1 MNTDNNQPTRRA
13 SMTDHHTDHRYEA
26 ERMLADADAWASV
39 AGELIPEASELSCLN
54 RAQLHAL
61 FAIHDA
67 LTAADRY
74 FANEERQ
81 REAEPEWPEGF
92 DGLRENHGWGLLTRA
107 EKQGIIERWIENQ
120 RLTAAEREAKAKKAR
135 ADFAAAVAAAN
146 EERQRKAEADP
157 LDEDNHSDRQAGDRR
172 IVRHG
177 RGHWHTPATSGT
189 WCDADCTEMSLR
201 HWARVYGPLTFAPEP
216 PPEDS
221 STHYYPTN
229 IDRAPDGTA
238 WSWGVAECHCNRPWR
253 HE

>member
-61 FAIHDA
+61 FAIHDT
-67 LTAADRY
+67 LTTADRY
-74 FANEERQ
+74 FANEAKQ
-81 REAEPEWPEGF
+81 REAVDEPEMSE
-92 DGLRENHGWGLLTRA
+92 
-107 EKQGIIERWIENQ
+107 
-120 RLTAAEREAKAKKAR
+120 AAEWLSRGGP
-135 ADFAAAVAAAN
+135 
-146 EERQRKAEADP
+146 DP
-157 LDEDNHSDRQAGDRR
+157 LDEDDHRDRLTSDRRR

-177 RGHWHTPATSGT
+177 RGHWHTPAIYGK

-201 HWARVYGPLTFAPEP
+201 DWARVYGPLTFAPEP

>member
-61 FAIHDA
+61 LAIHDT
-67 LTAADRY
+67 LTAADSY

-81 REAEPEWPEGF
+81 REVGADPL
-92 DGLRENHGWGLLTRA
+92 DGLKLKPEVLDALD
-107 EKQGIIERWIENQ
+107 
-120 RLTAAEREAKAKKAR
+120 RLTKCAPAPKP
-135 ADFAAAVAAAN
+135 
-146 EERQRKAEADP
+146 DP
-157 LDEDNHSDRQAGDRR
+157 LDEDDHSDRQAGDRR